1 MENINFLDHPWILTR
16 NAQIKNLEEML
27 YILYDT
33 LKMYILV

>member
-1 MENINFLDHPWILTR
+1 MENINFLDHSLILTR